1 MTRLF
6 AFVFAL
12 LFAVPA
18 FAGGPTHRVETVK
31 GRTARSGT
39 DVSGGNVTVAA
50 GEGRGTGTGSV
61 IMLKVPFQTA
71 SGGTLQTLT
80 VMLTISEDGGIV
92 VTNGTL
98 SAGIATFS
106 SDVTIT
112 GGTLAA
118 EIATFSGD
126 VTVQGT
132 LALGGS
138 ADLELVRASASSLSV
153 TNGSG
158 GFSTVT
164 ALRFRSNNGA
174 TRKLT
179 LAQTALDLAS
189 DAVIFWRNGANSE
202 SGSVD
207 VGLARA
213 GAGILRVT
221 DGGAGDG
228 DFLVGGSLALDASA
242 GAVNFSAADGGTMVI
257 SQGMIDLGTDNLSVL
272 GGNITLTQNAR
283 TVILSHTGTN
293 PVITT
298 NGGEFLFPTGIT
310 VGDSAIMGLGGA
322 AITPDRFLQGEETTV
337 SDGVASEVCSLT
349 LGDLDAA
356 GIELIYTI
364 SSIEAGTLQSEQGRV
379 QVAITQTSGGGV
391 VASIGEVS
399 QQVADSEGGGA
410 TLVTTWA
417 VDTTDDLSIE
427 ITLNATSSLA
437 APTILVYWS
446 VNASQNIASVTV
458 P

>member
-1 MTRLF
+1 MKKT
-6 AFVFAL
+6 L
-12 LFAVPA
+12 L
-18 FAGGPTHRVETVK
+18 
-31 GRTARSGT
+31 
-39 DVSGGNVTVAA
+39 
-50 GEGRGTGTGSV
+50 
-61 IMLKVPFQTA
+61 
-71 SGGTLQTLT
+71 LT
-80 VMLTISEDGGIV
+80 VMLLV
-92 VTNGTL
+92 VTLPALARHRLYKSEVRVNSLGLITTSTAPTVVGGRTQLYTDGSILIFMDEGGGTL
-98 SAGIATFS
+98 SLGSGGQTLDETLTLGSTSNQHMTIGS
-106 SDVTIT
+106 LDVNGGDVAIT
-112 GGTLAA
+112 GGTLTAGT
-118 EIATFSGD
+118 ATFSGA

-164 ALRFRSNNGA
+164 ALRFRSNSGA

-189 DAVIFWRNGANSE
+189 DATVIWRDGVNSE
-202 SGSVD
+202 SGSAD

-337 SDGVASEVCSLT
+337 SDGVASEVCSLI